1 MNDISA
7 SGRTSANSTL
17 TPAQMQNLRKQA
29 EDFEGVF
36 LNMLTKE
43 MFAGLKSSQD
53 KNFGGGFGEETW
65 RSMQAEQL
73 ANTMAQSGGL
83 GVADQLMDQLISL
96 QEAANTSKSLLTPG
110 SGVYG
115 K

>member
-1 MNDISA
+1 MNAVDTRQAGSI
-7 SGRTSANSTL
+7 
-17 TPAQMQNLRKQA
+17 TPAQQRHLRQQA
-29 EDFEGVF
+29 EDLEGVF

-43 MFAGLKSSQD
+43 MFAGVKSSDD

-73 ANTMAQSGGL
+73 ANSMAQNGGL
-83 GVADQLMDQLISL
+83 GIADQLMSELIGL
-96 QEAANTSKSLLTPG
+96 QEAANNSQSILSPG
-110 SGVYG
+110 IGVYG